1 MSDGQTA
8 LIGGLTTSE
17 DSTQF
22 LGIPYISKLPIIGQL
37 FGRTQHQRSES
48 HIFITIQTNIIDDK

>member
-1 MSDGQTA
+1 

-22 LGIPYISKLPIIGQL
+22 FGIPLLSRLPIIGKYL
-37 FGRTQHQRSES
+37 GRTEKQRSES
-48 HIFITIQTNIIDDK
+48 HIFITIQCNIIDDK